1 MNQTH
6 IPPTDPSAGHG
17 PAGGGALVE
26 GATPSLKE
34 FEAAYDRWKAATVT
48 FEQAVRRMRGGD
60 PAAREQAQECAR
72 ELAQLHHAFLEASQ
86 PHFAASARDTRATGP
101 SEGPWPFPTHDA
113 PGEPP

>member
-1 MNQTH
+1 M
-6 IPPTDPSAGHG
+6 
-17 PAGGGALVE
+17 E

-86 PHFAASARDTRATGP
+86 PHFAASARTTAVDGPPSAQGQAARDTGP
-101 SEGPWPFPTHDA
+101 SKGPWPFPTHDA
-113 PGEPP
+113 PAERP